1 MVLPLFQLLSLFFLY
16 FQVHAIHTPSA
27 MHLFQKSPKPS
38 ATMSDMARNL
48 GHSAEGVAGSE
59 IIASLKIQLKN
70 S

>member
-1 MVLPLFQLLSLFFLY
+1 MLAVRCRLAEAAEH
-16 FQVHAIHTPSA
+16 VEH
-27 MHLFQKSPKPS
+27 
-38 ATMSDMARNL
+38 MARNL

>member
-1 MVLPLFQLLSLFFLY
+1 MKFLKFEY
-16 FQVHAIHTPSA
+16 DAGQVS
-27 MHLFQKSPKPS
+27 QSCRKR
-38 ATMSDMARNL
+38 MARNL